1 MKTLKS
7 IAFIIFAIIITAC
20 SNDDDS
26 SSNSEQRY
34 FPTQISTVPTGSSEA
49 VNMNIQYNASDR
61 ISQFSFVNS
70 TQTNTYDTSYNSDG
84 LITSILH
91 TRPDATTLE
100 YAFEYSNGIVS
111 QITIINASSSLPL
124 NVDYDEFTNTY
135 TVSSG
140 LFGYLGFKYDA
151 SGNIID
157 ISGSA
162 GNFLF
167 SYNSNEGVFKNV
179 SDNFPLILVISLG
192 SSSSNIF
199 NTLMFS
205 TKQLTG
211 MTFIGTN
218 INIESTRNENNEI
231 ETVKLIDAT
240 TFEIQSTATI
250 TYELRTIN

>member
-7 IAFIIFAIIITAC
+7 IVAIILVFFILAC
-20 SNDDDS
+20 SSDDDA

-49 VNMNIQYNASDR
+49 VNMNIQYNANNK
-61 ISQFSFVNS
+61 ISQFSFVNG
-70 TQTNTYDTSYNSDG
+70 TQSNTYDTSYNSDG
-84 LITSILH
+84 FITSILH
-91 TRPDATTLE
+91 TRPDANTLE

-111 QITIINASSSLPL
+111 QVTLINASSSLPL

-135 TVSSG
+135 NVPSG
-140 LFGYLGFKYDA
+140 FGDLAFKYDA
-151 SGNIID
+151 SDNIID
-157 ISGSA
+157 ISSSP

-167 SYNSNEGVFKNV
+167 SYNSNAGVFKNV

-211 MTFIGTN
+211 ITFIGN
-218 INIESTRNENNEI
+218 NVNVESTRNENNEI

-250 TYELRTIN
+250 TYELR